1 MATPVLVLN
10 GPNLNLL
17 GKREPAIYGGK
28 SLAEIERDCLT
39 AGSRLGLAV
48 DFRQSNHEGILVD
61 WIQEAPGGGI
71 VLNPGAYGHTSIAL
85 HDAVR
90 AAGVPVIEVH
100 LSNIYQREPFRHH
113 STISPVAA
121 GVICGLGPLG
131 YVLAL
136 QSLGTVAT
144 LLLGGV
150 LADRYSRR
158 RLMPRTPSWSCSS
171 TARRPPR
178 ARAPTCARTSS
189 ARRR

>member
-1 MATPVLVLN
+1 MAGMATPVLVLN

-28 SLAEIERDCLT
+28 SLAEIEVDCLA
-39 AGSRLGLAV
+39 AGKRLGLAV

-61 WIQEAPGGGI
+61 WIQEAPAAGV

-85 HDAVR
+85 HDAIR

-113 STISPVAA
+113 STISPVAI

-131 YVLAL
+131 YLLAL
-136 QSLGTVAT
+136 EALAAKAHEPAGTAK
-144 LLLGGV
+144 
-150 LADRYSRR
+150 R
-158 RLMPRTPSWSCSS
+158 
-171 TARRPPR
+171 
-178 ARAPTCARTSS
+178 
-189 ARRR
+189 